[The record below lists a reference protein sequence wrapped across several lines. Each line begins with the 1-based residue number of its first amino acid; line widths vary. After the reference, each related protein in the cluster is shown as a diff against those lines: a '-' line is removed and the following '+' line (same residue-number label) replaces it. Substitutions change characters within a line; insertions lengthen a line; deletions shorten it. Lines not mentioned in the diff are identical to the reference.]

1 MKKIITV
8 FFSSLIVLLMF
19 AIPGNPVQAEEIHPC
34 ECKTE
39 EITGAEKNIIVSN
52 LLKSN
57 QFKSAKNYILNNGL
71 LWDGVHSVEVIRNI
85 TYGGIII
92 ISIPV
97 FMVDGTEMTAGFID
111 GTFIGVFPSEE
122 HAE

>member
-1 MKKIITV
+1 MKKIVTV
-8 FFSSLIVLLMF
+8 LFTSLIVLLSF
-19 AIPGNPVQAEEIHPC
+19 ANTGKYVQAEENHPC
-34 ECKTE
+34 ECQTE

-85 TYGGIII
+85 TWGGVII

-97 FMVDGTEMTAGFID
+97 FTEDGTEMTAGFIE

-122 HAE
+122 HGE